1 MSCLCRLHNS
11 REKTMKV
18 TDNFQKK
25 YSCQNGIKMSSAT
38 KERVEKSAKANKKS
52 LAKELPLRQNVG
64 IDVAKKDLKV
74 CFSQEFKGRQIKVI
88 GSRTFLNTAVGF
100 AALLEWIK
108 QKKDSS
114 IPLSLTLEATGVY
127 YENVAYFFNEN
138 GFAVHVVLP
147 NVAKLFIKSH
157 NVKSKTDGLDAQML
171 ALLGLERELRLWQP
185 APLAIRQLKGLTR
198 ERVAIIEQ
206 RTALLNRLEAVKS
219 AHDAHKET
227 IQRIRKVINLLDAQV
242 KDVEKQIE
250 ACIEKDTVLAQK
262 VDNIKKIKGLST
274 TTIAIIIA
282 ETNGFENFNNRSQ
295 LVSFSGYDVVH
306 NQSGTSLDG
315 KTYISKKGNRFIRR
329 ALHLPAICVVKYE
342 PHFKALF
349 DRVFENSKIKMK
361 GYVAVQRKLLTTIY
375 ALFKNNCAFV
385 SDFLNSQISGK
396 DDIQALEAQ
405 MSL

>member
-1 MSCLCRLHNS
+1 
-11 REKTMKV
+11 
-18 TDNFQKK
+18 
-25 YSCQNGIKMSSAT
+25 MSSAT

>member
-1 MSCLCRLHNS
+1 
-11 REKTMKV
+11 MKV
-18 TDNFQKK
+18 TDNFQKM
-25 YSCQNGIKMSSAT
+25 YSHQKSIKMSSAT
-38 KERVEKSAKANKKS
+38 KELIEKSTEKSVKTIKKT

-74 CFSQEFKGRQIKVI
+74 CFSQELKGRQIKVI

-100 AALLEWIK
+100 AALFDWIK
-108 QKKDSS
+108 QKADPT
-114 IPLSLTLEATGVY
+114 IALCLTLEATGVY
-127 YENVAYFFNEN
+127 YENVAYFFNEK

-206 RTALLNRLEAVKS
+206 RTALLNRLEALKS

-227 IQRIRKVINLLDAQV
+227 IQRLRKVISLLDNQI

-250 ACIEKDTVLAQK
+250 ACIEKDTVLSQK

-306 NQSGTSLDG
+306 NQSGTSLNG

-349 DRVFENSKIKMK
+349 DRVFENTKIKMK

-385 SDFLNSQISGK
+385 SDFVADQINEQVSNQS
-396 DDIQALEAQ
+396 IEVNI
-405 MSL
+405 SL

>member
-1 MSCLCRLHNS
+1 
-11 REKTMKV
+11 
-18 TDNFQKK
+18 
-25 YSCQNGIKMSSAT
+25 MSSST
-38 KERVEKSAKANKKS
+38 KKLVEKSTKTIKKTVV
-52 LAKELPLRQNVG
+52 KEQPLRQNVG

-74 CFSQEFKGRQIKVI
+74 CFSQELKGRQIKVI
-88 GSRTFLNTAVGF
+88 GSRTFLNTSAGF

-114 IPLSLTLEATGVY
+114 ITPSLTLEATGVY
-127 YENVAYFFNEN
+127 YENLAYFFHEK
-138 GFAVHVVLP
+138 GFPVHVVLP

-206 RTALLNRLEAVKS
+206 RTALLNRLEALKS

-282 ETNGFENFNNRSQ
+282 ETNGFENFNNRAQ
-295 LVSFSGYDVVH
+295 VVSFSGYDVVH

-349 DRVFENSKIKMK
+349 DRVFENTKIKMK
-361 GYVAVQRKLLTTIY
+361 GYVAVQRKLLTTIF
-375 ALFKNNCAFV
+375 ALFKNNCAFE
-385 SDFLNSQISGK
+385 SDFVATPITGN
-396 DDIQALEAQ
+396 APN
-405 MSL
+405 